1 MATSQIALIA
11 GYLALLSGIIIL
23 IIAIRLFILYKE
35 KKSIPGLFLCLS
47 VFAWMGAAFSVMEI
61 YFFAG
66 DNLGVSIIFQKL
78 VYLFVFVATMLTFM
92 FGSKI
97 FFTIKKPFLVIYL
110 IIGIT
115 SIIVILITDSVDVNN
130 FPDGSGYPL
139 LSLSVDYGLIMVLYI
154 LPTTL
159 SIAIVALRLS
169 KKVEDIAYKQGFKI
183 IAYGQIML
191 ILTFLVDTL
200 ASLFIEDIGV
210 YSLFL
215 YLTWVFPIFA
225 AICYDTG
232 WRIPQKVKR
241 SQNKSSS

>member
-1 MATSQIALIA
+1 MAISQIALIA
-11 GYLALLSGIIIL
+11 GFLALLAGIIIL
-23 IIAIRLFILYKE
+23 IIGIRLFILYKE
-35 KKSIPGLFLCLS
+35 KRSIPGLFLCLS
-47 VFAWMGAAFSVMEI
+47 VFSWVGAAFSVMEI

-66 DNLGVSIIFQKL
+66 ENLDISIIFQKL
-78 VYLFVFVATMLTFM
+78 VYLFVFLATMLTFL

-97 FFTIKKPFLVIYL
+97 FFTMKKPFMIGYL

-115 SIIVILITDSVDVNN
+115 AIIVILVTDSVDVNS
-130 FPDGSGYPL
+130 FPDGSGHPL
-139 LSLSVDYGLIMVLYI
+139 LSLSVDYGFLMVLYI

-183 IAYGQIML
+183 IAYGQLML
-191 ILTFLVDTL
+191 ILTFVVDTL
-200 ASLFIEDIGV
+200 ASLFLDKIGL

-215 YLTWVFPIFA
+215 YLTWIFPIFA

-232 WRIPQKVKR
+232 WRIPQKASK
-241 SQNKSSS
+241 NKAA